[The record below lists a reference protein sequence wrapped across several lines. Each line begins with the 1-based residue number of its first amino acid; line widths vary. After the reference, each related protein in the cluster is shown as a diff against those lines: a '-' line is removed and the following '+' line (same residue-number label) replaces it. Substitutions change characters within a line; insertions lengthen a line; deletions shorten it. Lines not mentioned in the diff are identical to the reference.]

1 MLKFFFGALALVL
14 MQGCSTVAEGTG
26 TVVRKLVELN
36 QPVRSLNDDSNA
48 RWARDAKATVSL
60 RTPKF
65 FANSD
70 VARALIASCASGK
83 WAEVL
88 VYAGG
93 TQEVAVLKGTCV
105 QVFVSDNPEL
115 SRGFDVLLLDG
126 DTVVTEGRMVAVVNV
141 KSQQEYAFRQ
151 FVKRTARQLN

>member
-1 MLKFFFGALALVL
+1 MLKFFFAVVALLAL
-14 MQGCSTVAEGTG
+14 QGCSTMAEGTG
-26 TVVRKLVELN
+26 TVLRKLVELN
-36 QPVRSLNDDSNA
+36 QPIRSLNDDTNA
-48 RWARDAKATVSL
+48 RWVRDAKATISL

-70 VARALIASCASGK
+70 VTRALTAACASGK

-93 TQEVAVLKGTCV
+93 TQDVGVLKGTCV

-126 DTVVTEGRMVAVVNV
+126 DTVVTEGRMVAVVNA